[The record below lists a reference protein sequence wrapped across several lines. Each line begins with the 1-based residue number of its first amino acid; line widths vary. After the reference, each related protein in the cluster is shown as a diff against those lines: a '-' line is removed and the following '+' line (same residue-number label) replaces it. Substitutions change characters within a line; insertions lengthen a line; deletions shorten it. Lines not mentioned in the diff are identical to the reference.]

1 MVLLLSLFSV
11 FAGQISFVGRDK
23 TDRRWK
29 RYNAHERH
37 YKTWKVS
44 KNVFYAGN
52 VIGLAVTTLPTSED
66 CTSTEVCAN
75 NGVDYRV
82 LPFDSVGDPLTIV
95 QYFDRPR

>member
-1 MVLLLSLFSV
+1 MCVLLPLSLFSV
-11 FAGQISFVGRDK
+11 FAGQISLVGRDK

-37 YKTWKVS
+37 YKTWK
-44 KNVFYAGN
+44 NVFFAGN

-82 LPFDSVGDPLTIV
+82 LPFEIL
-95 QYFDRPR
+95 

>member
-1 MVLLLSLFSV
+1 MHM
-11 FAGQISFVGRDK
+11 RDTTK
-23 TDRRWK
+23 
-29 RYNAHERH
+29 HG
-37 YKTWKVS
+37 VS
-44 KNVFYAGN
+44 KKHFFAGN

-82 LPFDSVGDPLTIV
+82 LPFDSVGDPLTIF